1 MIFDWNLAFFVLS
14 CTACGLSLFT
24 TLVCSCVEAFK
35 SALLAAIVA
44 TVSAAIAAGF
54 GGAMF
59 K

>member
-1 MIFDWNLAFFVLS
+1 MIFDWNLALFVLS
-14 CTACGLSLFT
+14 CTSCGLSLLSTFVLT
-24 TLVCSCVEAFK
+24 CVEEFK